1 MGRIATIP
9 WGGADIDN
17 RERRLIKDA
26 TKAAGRYLKFSYEI
40 LWDTLMK
47 GISRKVEEIGENIEC
62 EIGWV

>member
-40 LWDTLMK
+40 LWDT
-47 GISRKVEEIGENIEC
+47 
-62 EIGWV
+62 